1 MQNNKMRALMVSSA
15 LLLGTC
21 YAQEESVSE
30 LAPVQ
35 EVAPIIDESI
45 IEQAKPAEAPAMA
58 MPVEPVEPVSVV
70 SEPVQELTT
79 EPAPTSEQDEIEIKG
94 IDTVDIA
101 QPKGNW
107 LYKRIWWEKAEHL
120 YEKIKQLAN
129 KISEQ
134 RIVFFLKRHELDR
147 TVIDPFYL
155 SLGMEH
161 GGLEEITSYLT
172 AQLEQDRAAG
182 QELDEKEQQLLDTIS
197 NEKKTLEQLGQGGQ
211 RVAKLVNAL
220 EDALIKL
227 LEQVSQARNYE
238 ELSWKAFT
246 AINRE
251 LSDKRAREL
260 YYNMD
265 TYWKNLNNINAYL
278 SDSYTKY
285 FEQLTNKVKEE
296 VDSIQ
301 GTIQGLKEKGVDIKM
316 QAQKLRTGC
325 KITDSEQEAQQPQE
339 STGVLS
345 TIWGWIKAPFVL
357 IGDTIS
363 GIFGMFGGG
372 NEEVVLVRPAAKA
385 TQESI
390 DVEAEV
396 QEDQQ

>member
-30 LAPVQ
+30 LTPVQ
-35 EVAPIIDESI
+35 EVAPVITESA
-45 IEQAKPAEAPAMA
+45 IEPTSLVEAPVIA
-58 MPVEPVEPVSVV
+58 MPIEPVEPVPVV
-70 SEPVQELTT
+70 SEPVQETAAA
-79 EPAPTSEQDEIEIKG
+79 PASTSEQDEVEIKG

-107 LYKRIWWEKAEHL
+107 LYKRIWWEKAERL

-129 KISEQ
+129 EISES

-147 TVIDPFYL
+147 AVIDPFYL
-155 SLGMEH
+155 SLGLEQ

-172 AQLEQDRAAG
+172 AQLEQERAAG
-182 QELDEKEQQLLDTIS
+182 QLDEKEQQLLDTIS
-197 NEKKTLEQLGQGGQ
+197 SEKKTLEQLGQGGQ

-227 LEQVSQARNYE
+227 LEQVNQARSYE
-238 ELSWKAFT
+238 QSAWDNFK

-265 TYWKNLNNINAYL
+265 SYWKNLNNINAYL
-278 SDSYTKY
+278 TDSYTKY
-285 FEQLTNKVKEE
+285 YEQLTSKVKEE

-339 STGVLS
+339 STGILS

-357 IGDTIS
+357 IGDTVS

-372 NEEVVLVRPAAKA
+372 NEEVVLARPAAKA

>member
-30 LAPVQ
+30 LIPVQ
-35 EVAPIIDESI
+35 EVAPVITESV
-45 IEQAKPAEAPAMA
+45 IEPTSLVETPVTA
-58 MPVEPVEPVSVV
+58 MPIEPIEPVPVV
-70 SEPVQELTT
+70 SEQVQETAAV
-79 EPAPTSEQDEIEIKG
+79 PASTPEQDEIEIKG

-107 LYKRIWWEKAEHL
+107 LYKRIWWEKAERL

-129 KISEQ
+129 EISES

-155 SLGMEH
+155 SLGLEQ

-172 AQLEQDRAAG
+172 SQLEQERAAG
-182 QELDEKEQQLLDTIS
+182 QLDEKEQQLLDTIS
-197 NEKKTLEQLGQGGQ
+197 GEKKTLEQLGQGGQ

-227 LEQVSQARNYE
+227 LEQVNQARSYE
-238 ELSWKAFT
+238 QSAWDNFK

-265 TYWKNLNNINAYL
+265 SYWKNLNNINAYL
-278 SDSYTKY
+278 TDSYTKY
-285 FEQLTNKVKEE
+285 FEQLTGKVKEE

-339 STGVLS
+339 STGILS

-357 IGDTIS
+357 IGDTVS

-372 NEEVVLVRPAAKA
+372 NEEVVLARPAAKA